1 MALLP
6 TGTTYSD
13 VDSYREFAPAIKLV
27 EGDVGGELSITLKDS
42 NTAVEGV
49 TLNPE
54 DSDTWAPIDL
64 TGSTAVLKIR
74 EEGSSVI
81 KTTIPMYKIQP
92 EDSGQLFLQW
102 TEEALDTAGT
112 FTGEVEITYT
122 TGQVLTVYKELR
134 FQVREDY

>member
-27 EGDVGGELSITLKDS
+27 KGDVGGELSITLRDS
-42 NTAVEGV
+42 NTGVEGDPD
-49 TLNPE
+49 PE
-54 DSDTWAPIDL
+54 DSTTWTPLDL
-64 TGSTAVLKIR
+64 TGSTVVLKIR
-74 EEGSSVI
+74 EEGSSVV
-81 KTTIPMYKIQP
+81 KTTVPMYKIQP

-122 TGQVLTVYKELR
+122 TGQILTVYKELR